1 MYMLTNL
8 LMSLQP
14 PPLSECVRREARDN
28 FLVVNQK
35 KPQGIS
41 YHLFNSLLFLLS
53 VHNEGNKKEKIMLE
67 AIDNG
72 S

>member
-1 MYMLTNL
+1 MN
-8 LMSLQP
+8 
-14 PPLSECVRREARDN
+14 ECVRKEARMGEVDN

-41 YHLFNSLLFLLS
+41 YHLFNSLLLLS
-53 VHNEGNKKEKIMLE
+53 EHNEGNKKEKIMLE